1 MQADSMKDE
10 ASRRGYKNVID
21 ALVRVARE
29 EGFTKLYSGLYPNI
43 LRGMSVNAGML
54 ACFDQAKEVIGE
66 YVMKDASPKNPSL
79 PTQLLASMVS
89 GFTASFFSLPFDLLK
104 SRMRK
109 KFELMI
115 YAVLIFVIL
124 MLLLVLFTKLSSIKR
139 DK

>member
-139 DK
+139 F